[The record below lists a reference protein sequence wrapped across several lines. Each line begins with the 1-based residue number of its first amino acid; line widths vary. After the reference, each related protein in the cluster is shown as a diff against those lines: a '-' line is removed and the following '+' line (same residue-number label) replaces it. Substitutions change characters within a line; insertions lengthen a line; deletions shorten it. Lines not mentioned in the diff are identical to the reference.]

1 MAFRL
6 LGHDARYAALRAA
19 SIFTVR
25 GYDSGSP
32 DIRASVE
39 SMISATG
46 FEPSVLDSLHPAT
59 IADGVERR
67 VFNRLRAVAHLM
79 NRTRLA
85 LSRRQ
90 AYQLCR
96 VIASSSHS
104 LCLMSKAR
112 GIYRWRDSRGR
123 VITPVFLAPSDRVD
137 VKRWDNNSSDYYP
150 GVAVNRSYTLE
161 PWELEY
167 ITKSLRDFYTTYC
180 GRYPAYD
187 VDTIM
192 RELEGY
198 GHWVMLC
205 SWIELGARGRIVD
218 HPYRDIFPAIS
229 QIWYR
234 KSENAVEVSK

>member
-1 MAFRL
+1 
-6 LGHDARYAALRAA
+6 
-19 SIFTVR
+19 
-25 GYDSGSP
+25 
-32 DIRASVE
+32 
-39 SMISATG
+39 
-46 FEPSVLDSLHPAT
+46 
-59 IADGVERR
+59 
-67 VFNRLRAVAHLM
+67 M

-96 VIASSSHS
+96 VIASSSHA

-112 GIYRWRDSRGR
+112 GLYRWRDSRGR

-167 ITKSLRDFYTTYC
+167 ITKSLRDYYVTYC

-229 QIWYR
+229 LQSAGVGEYIAVRMIDHVPGRYWAT
-234 KSENAVEVSK
+234 KSARDITRYILTRWASGDFDSLMSTFSGTV

>member
-25 GYDSGSP
+25 GYDSVSP
-32 DIRASVE
+32 DLRVSLE

-46 FEPSVLDSLHPAT
+46 FEPSALDSLHPAT

-67 VFNRLRAVAHLM
+67 VFNRLRCVAHLM

-96 VIASSSHS
+96 VIASGSRS

-112 GIYRWRDSRGR
+112 GLYRWRNSTGR
-123 VITPVFLAPSDRVD
+123 VITPVFLAPSDRVP

-150 GVAVNRSYTLE
+150 GVAVNQSYTLE
-161 PWELEY
+161 PWHLEY
-167 ITKSLRDFYTTYC
+167 ITKSLRDFYVSYC
-180 GRYPAYD
+180 GRYPSYD

-192 RELEGY
+192 SELAAY

-205 SWIELGARGRIVD
+205 TWVELGARGRMVD

-229 QIWYR
+229 EIWYA
-234 KSENAVEVSK
+234 KSENAQVSK